1 MRSAIRRVDSASI
14 TTHAARFVPT
24 IAMLV
29 LSLVCAACLAP
40 AARAQD
46 APAPAS
52 DTAADTTPSSAGA
65 ATESGADWRR
75 AFGMMPIQDG
85 GRVMPLDTF
94 ARRLAVDL
102 TGRAAWR
109 EGKGPEGFSGRSAI
123 ELLADLIAR
132 PQEVFRSPLIAVSH
146 EGLKQ
151 QVGLDAGR
159 KFFSPQEIMR
169 AEELHRVVA
178 AMQEKRASNSE
189 YKPSLAER
197 KAGEAQTA
205 AMTVA
210 MFQRDRQFALI
221 PQTDSPIYATVGTA
235 TAEPGYED
243 VQAALWDF
251 RVAYLTGNDVAG
263 AVDRLKATIASH
275 APTTASVASNIR
287 LEYFYT
293 HHRPWIWAAVANGIA
308 ILCLIGLAITRLK
321 LFAVLAGVAIVA
333 ALGEQ
338 LLGLGLRITILDRAP
353 VSNTYEAVLW
363 MGIVSTLFGLVGQ
376 AINRKG
382 MYLAAGLTASMLC
395 IIFSQLVPLT
405 DQTNSIPAVLRSN
418 YWLIIHVMTIVA
430 SYGAFLLAAVLGHA
444 FLVRDV
450 LLRRPVDPNARLIV
464 QTYRLM
470 QLGLVLL
477 TVGTILGGVWA
488 AESWGRFW
496 GWDPKETWA
505 LISIVLYFLML
516 HARYSGWI
524 RDFGLAVLSVVG
536 FISIVWTFY
545 GVNYVMA
552 TGLHSYGFG
561 SGGEKWVG
569 IWALIE
575 VAFLAI
581 CLTRR
586 KASRVRKPAP
596 ESTESNTVVSAPPKG
611 SSPTTA

>member
-1 MRSAIRRVDSASI
+1 MPSALMQSVVQRNMTLRSTSGFLSSAL
-14 TTHAARFVPT
+14 TAAVVLVAVVATLVFVP
-24 IAMLV
+24 AV
-29 LSLVCAACLAP
+29 
-40 AARAQD
+40 RAQD
-46 APAPAS
+46 GT
-52 DTAADTTPSSAGA
+52 DGAGTDSREWQKA
-65 ATESGADWRR
+65 L
-75 AFGMMPIQDG
+75 GMIPIQDG
-85 GRVMPLDTF
+85 GRIMPLDTF

-102 TGRAAWR
+102 TGRTQWR
-109 EGKGPEGFSGRSAI
+109 EGKGPEGFNGRPAI
-123 ELLADLIAR
+123 VLFADLLAR
-132 PQEVFRSPLIAVSH
+132 PQEVFRKPLITIDH
-146 EGLKQ
+146 EELKREI
-151 QVGLDAGR
+151 GFDLDR
-159 KFFSPQEIMR
+159 KFFSPQEIMQ
-169 AEELHRVVA
+169 AEELHQLVGAMRERLA
-178 AMQEKRASNSE
+178 ADPDG
-189 YKPSLAER
+189 KPTPVER
-197 KAGEAQTA
+197 KAAKVQNA
-205 AMTVA
+205 AMSVA
-210 MFQRDRQFALI
+210 MFQRDRQFPI
-221 PQTDSPIYATVGTA
+221 VPRTDSETYATVGTA

-251 RVAYLTGNDVAG
+251 RTAYLTGEDILG
-263 AVDRLKATIASH
+263 AIQNLQSTITGH
-275 APTTASVASNIR
+275 APTPESIANNVR
-287 LEYFYT
+287 LEYFYN
-293 HHRPWIWAAVANGIA
+293 HHRPWIWAAVANGVA
-308 ILCLIGLAITRLK
+308 LLCLIGLAVTRLK
-321 LFAVLAGVAIVA
+321 LFAVLAGVSIAV

-338 LLGLGLRITILDRAP
+338 FLGLWLRIDILDRAP

-363 MGIVSTLFGLVGQ
+363 MGIVSTLFGLGGQ
-376 AINRKG
+376 AFNRKS
-382 MYLAAGLTASMLC
+382 MYLAGGLVASMLC

-444 FLVRDV
+444 FLIRDV
-450 LLRRPVDPNARLIV
+450 VLRRPADPNARLIV

-552 TGLHSYGFG
+552 AGLHSYGFG

-569 IWALIE
+569 LWAIAE
-575 VAFLAI
+575 VVFLTL
-581 CLTRR
+581 CFTRR
-586 KASRVRKPAP
+586 GASRKQPPKVEQTEERDTANREAAP
-596 ESTESNTVVSAPPKG
+596 PDGSAP
-611 SSPTTA
+611 TTV

>member
-1 MRSAIRRVDSASI
+1 MRSARQRVDSDSMTAR
-14 TTHAARFVPT
+14 AARCLPT
-24 IAMLV
+24 FAGLLLLACAAMLT
-29 LSLVCAACLAP
+29 P
-40 AARAQD
+40 AARAQE
-46 APAPAS
+46 APVGQAPS
-52 DTAADTTPSSAGA
+52 GDTSPSAEAAPA
-65 ATESGADWRR
+65 ATEDWQR

-109 EGKGPEGFSGRSAI
+109 EGKGPEGFSGRPAI

-132 PQEVFRSPLIAVSH
+132 PQEVFRSPLIAVNH

-151 QVGLDAGR
+151 QIGLEAGR
-159 KFFSPQEIMR
+159 KFFTPQEIMR
-169 AEELHRVVA
+169 AEKLHELVA
-178 AMQEKRASNSE
+178 GMQERRAADSG

-221 PQTDSPIYATVGTA
+221 PRTDSPIYATVGTA

-251 RVAYLTGNDVAG
+251 RVAYLTGDDVGG
-263 AVDRLKATIASH
+263 AVERLKATIAGH
-275 APTTASVASNIR
+275 APTTPAVASNIR

-293 HHRPWIWAAVANGIA
+293 HHRPWIWAAVANGLA

-321 LFAVLAGVAIVA
+321 VFAVLAGVAIVA

-382 MYLAAGLTASMLC
+382 LYLAAGLTASMLC

-450 LLRRPVDPNARLIV
+450 LLRRPVDPDARLIV

-524 RDFGLAVLSVVG
+524 RDFGLAVLSVIG

-575 VAFLAI
+575 IAFLGL
-581 CLTRR
+581 CFTRR

-596 ESTESNTVVSAPPKG
+596 RVSENNAAEAVPPKG

>member
-1 MRSAIRRVDSASI
+1 MH
-14 TTHAARFVPT
+14 TTPLRWVSHHAVHALV
-24 IAMLV
+24 MLV
-29 LSLVCAACLAP
+29 VAVTVLTLPV
-40 AARAQD
+40 RAQESV
-46 APAPAS
+46 PATDTPAAS
-52 DTAADTTPSSAGA
+52 DTTWQ
-65 ATESGADWRR
+65 E
-75 AFGMMPIQDG
+75 AFGTIPIQDG
-85 GRVMPLDTF
+85 GRIMPLDTY
-94 ARRLAVDL
+94 ARRLAVSL
-102 TGRAAWR
+102 TGRAEWR
-109 EGKGPEGFSGRSAI
+109 EGKGPEGFTNRPAV
-123 ELLADLIAR
+123 ELFADLISR
-132 PQEVFRSPLIAVSH
+132 PQEVFRSPLIAITH
-146 EGLKQ
+146 EELKAEL
-151 QVGLDAGR
+151 GFDADR

-169 AEELHRVVA
+169 AEKLHQIVA
-178 AMQEKRASNSE
+178 QAQQRQAADANA
-189 YKPSLAER
+189 KPTLMER
-197 KAGEAQTA
+197 KAGAAQTA
-205 AMTVA
+205 AMSVA
-210 MFQRDRQFALI
+210 MFQRDKQFALV
-221 PQTDSPIYATVGTA
+221 PRADSAIYATVGTA

-243 VQAALWDF
+243 VQTALWDF
-251 RVAYLTGNDVAG
+251 RVAYLKGENVGNAVENLRASIESHGQTPAKVARN
-263 AVDRLKATIASH
+263 VQ
-275 APTTASVASNIR
+275 
-287 LEYFYT
+287 LEYFYN
-293 HHRPWIWAAVANGIA
+293 HHRPWIWAAVANGLA
-308 ILCLIGLAITRLK
+308 ILCLVGFSVTRLK

-338 LLGLGLRITILDRAP
+338 LLGLGLRITILGRAP

-376 AINRKG
+376 AFNRKG
-382 MYLAAGLTASMLC
+382 LYLAAGLTASMLC

-450 LLRRPVDPNARLIV
+450 LLRRPVDPKARLIV

-516 HARYSGWI
+516 HSRYSGWI
-524 RDFGLAVLSVVG
+524 RDFGLAVLSIIG

-561 SGGEKWVG
+561 TGGEKWVF
-569 IWALIE
+569 IWAVIE
-575 VAFLAI
+575 LVFLGV
-581 CLTRR
+581 CLTQR
-586 KASRVRKPAP
+586 KAARASQMAARRAAASDTAEAAAANTSKSAQDTDDDGRFEGATAP
-596 ESTESNTVVSAPPKG
+596 
-611 SSPTTA
+611 TA